1 MNFSIVIFKL
11 LAYVPEIISIVEDA
25 LDNGEITSDEAAALG
40 HELADRLGD
49 IKARVNGRD
58 VVGPVATREI
68 FGGLARLAREVI
80 LAAR

>member
-11 LAYVPEIISIVEDA
+11 LAYVPEIIGIVEGA
-25 LDNGEITSDEAAALG
+25 LDGGEVTSDEAAALG
-40 HELADRLGD
+40 HALADRLGD
-49 IKARVNGRD
+49 IKVRVNGKD
-58 VVGPVATREI
+58 VLGPVATREI

>member
-1 MNFSIVIFKL
+1 MNFSVILFKL

-25 LDNGEITSDEAAALG
+25 LDNGEVTSDEAAALG

-49 IKARVNGRD
+49 IKWRVNGKD
-58 VVGPVATREI
+58 VIGPVATREI
-68 FGGLARLAREVI
+68 FGGLARLVREVI